1 MRRSTV
7 FLLIFLLSS
16 VALAADDPLSPSS
29 AYDPSIP
36 TPESVLG
43 YRIGDSFTP
52 YHDIERY
59 YRALAAASN
68 RLRLEPYGRTHEG
81 RTLYLVI
88 FSAPENL
95 ARLEEIRAATA
106 KLADPRTTTPQEAQA
121 LAASTPATVWLS
133 YNVHGNEAVSS
144 EAALQVAYELA
155 ASQDARV
162 LDWLQHAVILL
173 DPLLNPDGRERYV
186 QFFRSTLG
194 KNPNP
199 DRFAAEHQERWP
211 GGRTNH
217 YLFDLN
223 RDWAWQSQPESRARV
238 RAYRRWNPQA
248 HVDYHEMGADS
259 TYYFA
264 PPAEPVHTAIS
275 ELLKKGFD
283 LYGQG
288 NAAAFDR
295 YGFRYYTRERFDLFY
310 PSYGDSW
317 PSFHGAIGM
326 TYEQAGGPAGGL
338 VISLPEGQ
346 RTLTLRDRAARHFVS
361 SLATIDTSVKHREAR
376 LRDFY
381 DFHRAAIDAG
391 LKGPV
396 RQFLLVPGPD
406 AERFSRALEILLQQ
420 GIEVQCA
427 AADFDA
433 DSLTDHWGQAVA
445 RKRLPA
451 DTCVVDLAQPAGFL
465 ARALLEREARLE
477 TTFFYD
483 VTAWSLPFAM
493 GIESYAAAKPV
504 STPLRELLDASHRAP
519 SNPFEPEPLL
529 TMPSFARD
537 PDGNPLGATA
547 YIIPWTS
554 LASARM
560 LGYML
565 ADDLKAYVSLQ
576 PFTLQ
581 KQEFAAGSIVVPEES
596 NPADLVARLRR
607 HGERAGASIVFVTT
621 LRSDEGI
628 DLGSDRVRFLRR
640 PRVAIVTDTP
650 TSSTEYGALW
660 HFFDQRLDF
669 PFTPLRAE
677 NLRGVDLTEY
687 NVLILPPDFGDGR
700 GYPRFFD
707 KSVQQKL
714 SDWVRAGG
722 VLIALRGGAVF
733 ATKKKSGLA
742 SIAYRYVRRED
753 EEARIE
759 EERAA
764 EKEKPDAKPAPE
776 EKKKEEKPEEELARK
791 LMPYAE
797 REEAQRKEEIAGAIL
812 RADVDT
818 THPLGF
824 GLDARLAVL
833 NRTAPILELS
843 ADGENVIHYP
853 KENLKLSGFITP
865 ENEKKLA
872 QTAYL
877 LRERKGQG
885 FIILFAD
892 TPVFRG
898 FWDSTARLLINAVYF
913 GGVANPFAD

>member
-1 MRRSTV
+1 MRRPLV
-7 FLLIFLLSS
+7 LILILILSS
-16 VALAADDPLSPSS
+16 FAAAAADDPLSPSS

-43 YRIGDSFTP
+43 YRVGESFTP
-52 YHDIERY
+52 YHDLEHY
-59 YRALAAASN
+59 YQTLAAASP
-68 RLRLEPYGRTHEG
+68 RVRLEPYGKTHEG
-81 RTLYLVI
+81 RVLYLVI
-88 FSAPENL
+88 VSMPENL
-95 ARLEEIRAATA
+95 SRLDEVRAATT
-106 KLADPRTTTPQEAQA
+106 KLADPRTTNAQEAQA

-144 EAALQVAYELA
+144 EAAMQVAYELA

-162 LDWLQHAVILL
+162 LDWLQHAVVLL
-173 DPLLNPDGRERYV
+173 DPLLNPDGHERYV

-238 RAYRRWNPQA
+238 RAYRQWNPQV
-248 HVDYHEMGADS
+248 HVDFHEMGAES

-264 PPAEPVHTAIS
+264 PPAEPVHDAVAD
-275 ELLKKGFD
+275 LLKKWFD
-283 LYGQG
+283 IYGQG

-295 YGFRYYTRERFDLFY
+295 YGFRYYTRELFDLFY

-317 PSFHGAIGM
+317 PSLNGAVGM

-338 VISLPEGQ
+338 VLTLREDQ
-346 RTLTLRDRAARHFVS
+346 RTITLRDRAARHFTS

-396 RQFLLVPGPD
+396 RQFILVPGPD
-406 AERFSRALEILLQQ
+406 ADRLEHALGILVRQ
-420 GIEVQCA
+420 GIEVQWA
-427 AADFDA
+427 EADFDA
-433 DSLTDHWGQAVA
+433 ENLIDSWGEKVV
-445 RKRLPA
+445 RKRIPQGA
-451 DTCVVDLAQPAGFL
+451 WVVDLAQPAGFL
-465 ARALLEREARLE
+465 ARALLEREAKLE

-483 VTAWSLPFAM
+483 VTAWSLPLAS
-493 GIESYAAAKPV
+493 GLETYASPKPV
-504 STPLRELLDASHRAP
+504 TAPLRPVPTPPQYHPAGVHSGQPGSAYVFSWESGGASR
-519 SNPFEPEPLL
+519 L
-529 TMPSFARD
+529 
-537 PDGNPLGATA
+537 
-547 YIIPWTS
+547 
-554 LASARM
+554 
-560 LGYML
+560 LGYLL
-565 ADDLKAYVSLQ
+565 AEDIKAYVSLQ
-576 PFTLQ
+576 PFRVQ
-581 KQEFAAGSIVVPEES
+581 GRNFSAGSIVVPAEG
-596 NPADLVARLRR
+596 NRPDLLSRLDALAARTYCPVVPV
-607 HGERAGASIVFVTT
+607 ST

-640 PRVAIVTDTP
+640 PRIAIVTDTP
-650 TSSTEYGALW
+650 TSSTDYGALW
-660 HFFDQRLDF
+660 HLFEQRLDL
-669 PFTPLRAE
+669 PFTALRAE
-677 NLRGVDLTEY
+677 NLRGVDLDQY
-687 NVLILPPDFGDGR
+687 NVLILPPDGGDGR

-714 SDWVRAGG
+714 NDWVRAGG
-722 VLIALRGGAVF
+722 ILIALRGGAVF

-742 SIAYRYVRRED
+742 SVTYRYVRRED

-764 EKEKPDAKPAPE
+764 EKEKPDGKPAPE

-791 LMPYAE
+791 LMPYAD
-797 REEAQRKEEIAGAIL
+797 REEAQRRESIPGAIL
-812 RADVDT
+812 RASLDT

-843 ADGENVIHYP
+843 SDGENVIHYP
-853 KENLKLSGFITP
+853 KENLKVSGFITA
-865 ENEKKLA
+865 ENEAKLA
-872 QTAYL
+872 QSAYL
-877 LRERKGQG
+877 IRERKGQG
-885 FIILFAD
+885 FVILFAD

-898 FWDSTARLLINAVYF
+898 FWDSTSRLLINAVYF
-913 GGVANPFAD
+913 GAVSNPFAD

>member
-1 MRRSTV
+1 MRRPLV
-7 FLLIFLLSS
+7 LILILILSS
-16 VALAADDPLSPSS
+16 FAAAAANDPLSPSAS
-29 AYDPSIP
+29 YDPAIP
-36 TPESVLG
+36 APESVLG
-43 YRIGDSFTP
+43 YRVGDSFTP
-52 YHDIERY
+52 YHDLERY
-59 YRALAAASN
+59 YQALAAASS
-68 RLRLEPYGRTHEG
+68 RVRLEPYGKTHEG
-81 RTLYLVI
+81 RALYLVI

-95 ARLEEIRAATA
+95 ARLDAIRAATA
-106 KLADPRTTTPQEAQA
+106 KLADPRTTTPQEAQS

-144 EAALQVAYELA
+144 EAAMQVAYELA
-155 ASQDARV
+155 ASQDPRV

-173 DPLLNPDGRERYV
+173 DPLLNPDGHERYV

-223 RDWAWQSQPESRARV
+223 RDWAWQSQPESRARI
-238 RAYRRWNPQA
+238 RAYRQWNPQV
-248 HVDYHEMGADS
+248 HVDYHEMGAES

-264 PPAEPVHTAIS
+264 PPAEPVHDTVAA
-275 ELLKKGFD
+275 LLKKWFD
-283 LYGQG
+283 VYGQG

-295 YGFRYYTRERFDLFY
+295 YGFRYYTRELFDLFY

-317 PSFHGAIGM
+317 PSLNGAVGM

-338 VISLPEGQ
+338 ILTLREDQ
-346 RTLTLRDRAARHFVS
+346 RTITLRDRAARHFTS
-361 SLATIDTSVKHREAR
+361 SLATIDTSVKNREAR

-381 DFHRAAIDAG
+381 DFHRAALDAG
-391 LKGPV
+391 RTGPV
-396 RQFLLVPGPD
+396 RQFILVPGADP
-406 AERFSRALEILLQQ
+406 ERFSRALEILLQQ

-445 RKRLPA
+445 RKRLSVG
-451 DTCVVDLAQPAGFL
+451 TCIVDLAQPTGFL
-465 ARALLEREARLE
+465 ARALLEREAKLE

-493 GIESYAAAKPV
+493 GIEAYAAAKPV
-504 STPLRELLDASHRAP
+504 TASLRPLTEPPTSAGSVEGSTS
-519 SNPFEPEPLL
+519 
-529 TMPSFARD
+529 
-537 PDGNPLGATA
+537 ATA
-547 YIIPWTS
+547 YIIPWES
-554 LASARM
+554 LAAARL
-560 LGYML
+560 LGFIL

-576 PFTLQ
+576 SLKVAGRSFS
-581 KQEFAAGSIVVPEES
+581 AGSIVVPVEN
-596 NPADLVARLRR
+596 NPADLASRLRA
-607 HGERAGASIVFVTT
+607 HAERARAAVIAVPT

-640 PRVAIVTDTP
+640 PRIGIVADTP
-650 TSSTEYGALW
+650 TSSTDYGALW
-660 HFFDQRLDF
+660 HLFEQRLDL
-669 PFTPLRAE
+669 PFTALRAE
-677 NLRGVDLTEY
+677 NLRGVDLSQY

-707 KSVQQKL
+707 KGVQQKL

-733 ATKKKSGLA
+733 ATKKKSGLT
-742 SIAYRYVRRED
+742 SVTYRYVRRED
-753 EEARIE
+753 EETRIE

-764 EKEKPDAKPAPE
+764 EKEKPEGKPAPE
-776 EKKKEEKPEEELARK
+776 DKKKEEKPEEELARK

-812 RADVDT
+812 RATLDT

-843 ADGENVIHYP
+843 ADGENIIHYP
-853 KENLKLSGFITP
+853 KENLKVSGFITA
-865 ENEKKLA
+865 ENEAKLA

-877 LRERKGQG
+877 VRERKGQG
-885 FIILFAD
+885 FVILFAD

-898 FWDSTARLLINAVYF
+898 FWDSTSRLLINAVYF
-913 GGVANPFAD
+913 GAVSNPFAD

>member
-1 MRRSTV
+1 MRRLFV
-7 FLLIFLLSS
+7 FILIFLFSS
-16 VALAADDPLSPSS
+16 LALAADDPLAPSS
-29 AYDPSIP
+29 SYDPGIP

-43 YRIGDSFTP
+43 YRIGENFTP
-52 YHDIERY
+52 YHQLERY
-59 YRALAAASN
+59 YQALAAASN
-68 RLRLEPYGRTHEG
+68 RLGLEPYGQTHEG

-95 ARLEEIRAATA
+95 ARLDDIRAATA
-106 KLADPRTTTPQEAQA
+106 RLADPRATTPQEAQA

-144 EAALQVAYELA
+144 EAAMQVAYELA
-155 ASQDARV
+155 ASQDPRV
-162 LDWLQHAVILL
+162 LDWLRNAVILI

-186 QFFRSTLG
+186 EFFRSTLG
-194 KNPNP
+194 KRPNP
-199 DRFAAEHQERWP
+199 DRFAAEHQDRWP

-223 RDWAWQSQPESRARV
+223 RDWAWQSQPESEARV

-248 HVDYHEMGADS
+248 HVDFHEMGADS

-264 PPAEPVHTAIS
+264 PPAEPVHTAIA

-295 YGFRYYTRERFDLFY
+295 YGFRYYTGERFDLFY

-317 PSFHGAIGM
+317 PSFNGAIGM

-338 VISLPEGQ
+338 VITLPEGQ
-346 RTLTLRDRAARHFVS
+346 RTLTLRDRAARHFVA
-361 SLATIDTSVKHREAR
+361 SLATIDTSVQHREAR

-381 DFHRAAIDAG
+381 DFRRAALDAG

-396 RQFLLVPGPD
+396 RQFILPGDQDADRLAHMVGILV
-406 AERFSRALEILLQQ
+406 RQ
-420 GIEVQCA
+420 GIEVHYAEDFEA
-427 AADFDA
+427 AN
-433 DSLTDHWGQAVA
+433 LTDAWGETVA
-445 RKRLPA
+445 RRHFHQA
-451 DTCVVDLAQPAGFL
+451 WIVDLAQPAGFL
-465 ARALLEREARLE
+465 ARALLEREAKLE

-493 GIESYAAAKPV
+493 GLETYASPKPV
-504 STPLRELLDASHRAP
+504 AAPLRPVPNPPEYHLGGVDGTEPGAAYVFSWGSLGCAQLLGS
-519 SNPFEPEPLL
+519 L
-529 TMPSFARD
+529 FA
-537 PDGNPLGATA
+537 A
-547 YIIPWTS
+547 
-554 LASARM
+554 
-560 LGYML
+560 
-565 ADDLKAYVSLQ
+565 DLKAYVSLQ
-576 PFTLQ
+576 PF
-581 KQEFAAGSIVVPEES
+581 KAGGRSYRADYPAGSLIVPAEG
-596 NPADLVARLRR
+596 NPPDLRARLD
-607 HGERAGASIVFVTT
+607 ELAGRTT
-621 LRSDEGI
+621 CPVYPVPSLRSEEGI

-640 PRVAIVTDTP
+640 PRVAVVADTP
-650 TSSTEYGALW
+650 TSSTDYGALW
-660 HFFDQRLDF
+660 HFFEQRLDL
-669 PFTPLRAE
+669 PFTALRAE
-677 NLRGVDLTEY
+677 NLRGVDLAQY
-687 NVLILPPDFGDGR
+687 NLLVLPPDFGDGR

-714 SDWVRAGG
+714 NDWVRGGG

-733 ATKKKSGLA
+733 ATKKKSGLT
-742 SIAYRYVRRED
+742 SVTYRYVRRED

-764 EKEKPDAKPAPE
+764 EKEKPDGKPAPE
-776 EKKKEEKPEEELARK
+776 EKKKEASPEEELARK

-797 REEAQRKEEIAGAIL
+797 REEAQRKQEIAGAIL
-812 RADVDT
+812 RATVDT

-824 GLDARLAVL
+824 GLDPRLAVL

-853 KENLKLSGFITP
+853 REDIKISGFITA

-877 LRERKGQG
+877 VRERKGQG
-885 FIILFAD
+885 FVILFAD

-913 GGVANPFAD
+913 GAVSNPFAD

>member
-1 MRRSTV
+1 MRRQFV
-7 FLLIFLLSS
+7 FILILMLSS
-16 VALAADDPLSPSS
+16 VAVAAADDPLAPSS
-29 AYDPSIP
+29 TYDPSVP

-43 YRIGDSFTP
+43 YRVGESFTP
-52 YHDIERY
+52 YHDLERY
-59 YRALAAASN
+59 YQALAAASH
-68 RLRLEPYGRTHEG
+68 RVRLEPYGKTHEG

-88 FSAPENL
+88 VSTAENL
-95 ARLEEIRAATA
+95 ARLDEIRAATA
-106 KLADPRTTTPQEAQA
+106 KLADPRTTTPTEAQA

-173 DPLLNPDGRERYV
+173 DPLLNPDGHERYV

-238 RAYRRWNPQA
+238 RAYRQWNPQV
-248 HVDYHEMGADS
+248 HVDFHEMGADS

-264 PPAEPVHTAIS
+264 PPAEPVHDTIAA
-275 ELLKKGFD
+275 LLKKGFD

-295 YGFRYYTRERFDLFY
+295 YGFRYYTSERFDLFY

-317 PSFHGAIGM
+317 PSFNGAIGM

-338 VISLPEGQ
+338 VITLPEGQ

-391 LKGPV
+391 MKGPV

-406 AERFSRALEILLQQ
+406 RERFARALEILLQQ
-420 GIEVQCA
+420 GIEVQFV

-433 DSLTDHWGQAVA
+433 DSLTDHWGEPVA
-445 RKRLPA
+445 RKRLPIG
-451 DTCVVDLAQPAGFL
+451 TCVVDLAQPAGFL
-465 ARALLEREARLE
+465 ARALLEREAKLE

-483 VTAWSLPFAM
+483 VTAWSLPFSM
-493 GIESYAAAKPV
+493 GIESYATAKPV
-504 STPLRELLDASHRAP
+504 TASLQPLAEAPAFASSVEGSTS
-519 SNPFEPEPLL
+519 
-529 TMPSFARD
+529 
-537 PDGNPLGATA
+537 ATA
-547 YIIPWTS
+547 YIIPWDS
-554 LASARM
+554 LAAARL
-560 LGYML
+560 LGFLL
-565 ADDLKAYVSLQ
+565 ADDLKAYVALQ
-576 PFTLQ
+576 PF
-581 KQEFAAGSIVVPEES
+581 KVAGRSFSAGSIVVPVEN
-596 NPADLVARLRR
+596 NPSDLASRLRA
-607 HGERAGASIVFVTT
+607 HAERARAAVIAVST

-650 TSSTEYGALW
+650 TSSTDYGAFW
-660 HFFDQRLDF
+660 HLFEQRLDL
-669 PFTPLRAE
+669 PFTALRAE
-677 NLRGVDLTEY
+677 NLRGVDLSLY

-714 SDWVRAGG
+714 NDWVRAGG

-742 SIAYRYVRRED
+742 SVTYRYVRRED

-764 EKEKPDAKPAPE
+764 EKEKPDGKPAPE

-791 LMPYAE
+791 LMPYAG

-812 RADVDT
+812 RASVDT

-843 ADGENVIHYP
+843 SDGENVIHYP
-853 KENLKLSGFITP
+853 KENLKVSGFITAD
-865 ENEKKLA
+865 NETKLA
-872 QTAYL
+872 QSAYL

-898 FWDSTARLLINAVYF
+898 FWDSTSRLLINAVYF
-913 GGVANPFAD
+913 GAVSNPFAD